1 MSHFD
6 QAAETS
12 ETPSEADKLVSELEA
27 MFGFH
32 PGDSEQ
38 SEPTVEKTF
47 DDDPEV
53 KESAIAKL
61 ERLLEIRRAEAGATN
76 RDTLALALD
85 NALAEG
91 AVPETITRVIEL
103 LAPPQLSPAALP
115 TEKESRDWHRK
126 WLIPGWLP
134 EDTVTLLSAKGG
146 IGKSYL
152 VLQQMCM
159 LAMGYGNCW
168 LKTNCPNPGTMVT
181 GAIDVVIA
189 NWEDEPEETG
199 KRIVDICDT
208 MNWAEYDTI
217 TSKLHYVDMKRGGNV
232 WGIAEQGNRYEPNG
246 LQQAGKQI
254 LEICEQKKA
263 KLLVL
268 DPLSGAFGGNE
279 NDRADV
285 YRFVS
290 TLRAWAQ
297 SNKCAVLIVAHI
309 PADESKKW
317 SGSTAWLGSV
327 RSAWYLG
334 IESETTGAGKNSE
347 EEKWWQLEQ
356 LKVNYSKPQQPKY
369 LVKQENGVW
378 SEAEN
383 MQIAHAKYKKY
394 QESMQRY
401 NPDIDPQFIRHTT
414 ESETNHENTTIR
426 RDAV

>member
-6 QAAETS
+6 PAS
-12 ETPSEADKLVSELEA
+12 EIIQTPSETDKLVAELVS

-32 PGDSEQ
+32 PGDREQ

-47 DDDPEV
+47 DDDLEV

-61 ERLLEIRRAEAGATN
+61 ERLLDIRRAEAGATN
-76 RDTLALALD
+76 RDALALALQD
-85 NALAEG
+85 ALAEDS
-91 AVPETITRVIEL
+91 APSAIAEVIEL

-115 TEKESRDWHRK
+115 TEQESRRWQRK

-217 TSKLHYVDMKRGGNV
+217 TNRLHYVDMKRGGNV
-232 WGIAEQGNRYEPNG
+232 WGIPQDVSRFERND
-246 LQQAGKQI
+246 LQKAGKQI
-254 LEICEQKKA
+254 LEICEKTKA

-297 SNKCAVLIVAHI
+297 SSKCAVLIVAHI

-334 IESETTGAGKNSE
+334 IESETTATGKKSE

-369 LVKQENGVW
+369 LMKQENGVW

-383 MQIAHAKYKKY
+383 MQAAQAKYKKY

-401 NPDIDPQFIRHTT
+401 NADIDPQFIRHTT